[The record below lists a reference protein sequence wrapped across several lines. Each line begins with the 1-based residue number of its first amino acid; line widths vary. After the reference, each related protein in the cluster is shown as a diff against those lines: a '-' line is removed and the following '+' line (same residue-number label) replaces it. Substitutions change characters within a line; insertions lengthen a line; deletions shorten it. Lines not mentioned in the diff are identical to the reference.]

1 MLTDEY
7 RYKVLKL
14 LDEDPE
20 LSQRE
25 LAKRLGISLGKL
37 NYCLKALIEKGMVKA
52 ASFKNSQNKQAY
64 AYLLTPQGVEA
75 KARLTIEFLRIKV
88 SEHQALQQEIEQLR
102 KEVAGLGGNES
113 EVQVNK
119 QSFCS

>member
-52 ASFKNSQNKQAY
+52 ANFKNSQKKQAY
-64 AYLLTPQGVEA
+64 TYLLTPKGIED
-75 KARLTIEFLRIKV
+75 KARLTVEFLRVKV
-88 SEHQALQQEIEQLR
+88 SEHQALQREINELR
-102 KEVAGLGGNES
+102 GEVEKLK
-113 EVQVNK
+113 K
-119 QSFCS
+119 QCPK